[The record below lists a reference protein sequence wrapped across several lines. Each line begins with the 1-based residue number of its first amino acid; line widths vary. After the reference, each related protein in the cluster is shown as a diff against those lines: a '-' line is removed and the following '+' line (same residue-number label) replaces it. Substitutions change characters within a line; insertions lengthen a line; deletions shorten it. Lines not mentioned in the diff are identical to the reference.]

1 MFTNVLVPVDGSG
14 HAARALAEA
23 VDIVQSSHG
32 KLTVLTCVP
41 DPSTWALSS
50 EAYGGAIDI
59 DELEDAADE
68 DYRKVLQ
75 DAVKDVPKTVPL
87 TKLISHGH
95 PADRILQQLNEG
107 KHDLVVMG
115 SRGRSD
121 LRSILLGSV
130 SHHVLNASPAAVLIV
145 HAPTQD
151 SSQPS
156 PG

>member
-1 MFTNVLVPVDGSG
+1 MFMNILVPVDGST

-23 VDIVQSSHG
+23 VDLAQSGHG

-50 EAYGGAIDI
+50 GAYGGAVDVE
-59 DELEDAADE
+59 ELEDAADE
-68 DYRKVLQ
+68 DYKKMLQ

-87 TKLISHGH
+87 TKLIAHGH
-95 PADRILQQLNEG
+95 PGDRIVQQLHDG

-121 LRSILLGSV
+121 FRSILLGSV
-130 SHHVLNASPAAVLIV
+130 SHHVLHASPTAVLIV
-145 HAPTQD
+145 HAPAAEE
-151 SSQPS
+151 S
-156 PG
+156 